1 MAPLSLQCAW
11 LSLIAACGMAL
22 SRSCGVA
29 RLSRCGIWHTPLS
42 PQHTP
47 HPPPPLTVLPG
58 SRSQRSIW
66 HGSLSLQ
73 HMAHPAAR
81 RSARPPPPT
90 LSRRIARLSLSA
102 QHMARLPLIAAHG
115 RAPSRRNARHGSR
128 SQHQASECRGAILD
142 ASVAACTAAPH
153 RCAQKRVAVHV
164 AGPSDRRCMVHLP
177 DAYHSIK
184 FGLAVHSH
192 VLANCRADEG
202 VGRLRQSE

>member
-73 HMAHPAAR
+73 HMAGLLLAATH
-81 RSARPPPPT
+81 S
-90 LSRRIARLSLSA
+90 
-102 QHMARLPLIAAHG
+102 MALA
-115 RAPSRRNARHGSR
+115 
-128 SQHQASECRGAILD
+128 
-142 ASVAACTAAPH
+142 
-153 RCAQKRVAVHV
+153 
-164 AGPSDRRCMVHLP
+164 
-177 DAYHSIK
+177 HSIK
-184 FGLAVHSH
+184 LQSAGEPFWTPASRHARQRPTAVHRNGLPCTW
-192 VLANCRADEG
+192 LAHLIDVAWCISQTRTIASNLASPFIRTSLPTAEQTRVCFVNPSEG
-202 VGRLRQSE
+202 CTCHIRRWM